1 MNPEDENSKLTQKIN
16 KGIQILS
23 TIPVA
28 YQLNSKVQAALTA
41 TDNDPIKSITVYRV
55 PLQTYVDVGLSG
67 LSSGAWDAAVKKH
80 GYDAIFHLYMI
91 LTLQSGTQY
100 ILEKNEIIN
109 LAIALPEKVNI
120 TDPNY
125 RMEVPF
131 DASKRRL
138 TIRQMLNNCLII
150 EGKDLFYTYDFKT
163 NNCQV
168 FVRDCL
174 KGSGLLTPELEKFII
189 QPIADIAK
197 EVGVEKLSLPSAL
210 PNIAGAVT
218 SRL

>member
-1 MNPEDENSKLTQKIN
+1 
-16 KGIQILS
+16 
-23 TIPVA
+23 
-28 YQLNSKVQAALTA
+28 
-41 TDNDPIKSITVYRV
+41 
-55 PLQTYVDVGLSG
+55 
-67 LSSGAWDAAVKKH
+67 
-80 GYDAIFHLYMI
+80 
-91 LTLQSGTQY
+91 
-100 ILEKNEIIN
+100 
-109 LAIALPEKVNI
+109 VNI

-125 RMEVPF
+125 RMDVPF

-197 EVGVEKLSLPSAL
+197 EVGVEKLGLPSAL

>member
-23 TIPVA
+23 SIPVA

-55 PLQTYVDVGLSG
+55 PLQTYVDTGLAG
-67 LSSGAWDAAVKKH
+67 LSSGAWDAAMKKY
-80 GYDAIFHLYMI
+80 GYDQIFHLYLI
-91 LTLQSGTQY
+91 LTLQSGSQY
-100 ILEKNEIIN
+100 IVEKNEIIN

-120 TDPNY
+120 TNSNY

-131 DASKRRL
+131 DPSKRRL

-174 KGSGLLTPELEKFII
+174 KGSGLLTPDLEKFII
-189 QPIADIAK
+189 QRIADIAK
-197 EVGVEKLSLPSAL
+197 EVGVNKLSLPSAL

>member
-1 MNPEDENSKLTQKIN
+1 MSSDQIDSNLNQKIN
-16 KGIQILS
+16 KGIDILS

-28 YQLNSKVQAALTA
+28 YRLNSKVEAALIT
-41 TDNDPIKSITVYRV
+41 TDNDPIIALTVFRV
-55 PLQTYVDVGLSG
+55 PLQTYVDVGLAGVSAG
-67 LSSGAWDAAVKKH
+67 EWDVAMKKY
-80 GYDAIFHLYMI
+80 GYDQIFHLYMI
-91 LTLQSGTQY
+91 AKLKSGNSY
-100 ILEKNEIIN
+100 IIEKNEIIN
-109 LAIALPEKVNI
+109 VTIARPDQMSI

-131 DASKRRL
+131 DPSKRIL
-138 TIRQMLNNCLII
+138 TIRRILSNCLII

-174 KGSGLLTPELEKFII
+174 KGSGLLTPDLEKFII
-189 QPIADIAK
+189 QPIAEIAK
-197 EVGVEKLSLPSAL
+197 EIDAKKLRLPSAL

>member
-1 MNPEDENSKLTQKIN
+1 MNPDETSKITEKIN
-16 KGIQILS
+16 KGVQILS

-28 YQLNSKVQAALTA
+28 YQLNSKVQTALTA
-41 TDNDPIKSITVYRV
+41 TDKDPIKSITVYRV
-55 PLQTYVDVGLSG
+55 PLQTYVDAGLAG
-67 LSSGAWDAAVKKH
+67 LSSGAWDAAMKKH
-80 GYDAIFHLYMI
+80 GYDQIFHLYMI
-91 LTLQSGTQY
+91 VTLASGAEY
-100 ILEKNEIIN
+100 IVEKNEIVN
-109 LAIALPEKVNI
+109 VAIALPEKVNI

-125 RMEVPF
+125 RMDVPF

-197 EVGVEKLSLPSAL
+197 EVGVEKLGLPSAL

>member
-1 MNPEDENSKLTQKIN
+1 MNPDETSKIKETIN
-16 KGIQILS
+16 KGVQILS

-28 YQLNSKVQAALTA
+28 YQLNSKVQTALTA

-55 PLQTYVDVGLSG
+55 PLQTYVDVGLAG

-80 GYDAIFHLYMI
+80 GYDDIFHLYMI
-91 LTLQSGTQY
+91 VTLASGVQY
-100 ILEKNEIIN
+100 IVEKNEIIN
-109 LAIALPEKVNI
+109 VTIARPDQISI

-131 DASKRRL
+131 DSSKRRL

-174 KGSGLLTPELEKFII
+174 KGSGLLTPDLEKFII
-189 QPIADIAK
+189 QPIAEIAK
-197 EVGVEKLSLPSAL
+197 EIDAKKLRLPSAL